1 MPSYGIGPTTS
12 GTAGNSNPYGYNA
25 ALGPQSTVPS
35 YLQTQP
41 WAASQSYLNQLPG
54 MFNTSGLKNSYQTLE
69 NQNFNQGS
77 ALAAAAAN
85 QYVQRA
91 RQSGAST
98 LGSGFAQASAM
109 LPVYQQNAQM
119 NQQLQQQ
126 LLQYHSQQA
135 QIGAGLS
142 GDIGRLQ
149 SGYQS
154 TLADYLTTQ
163 QKLQQS
169 QSQFGDTFALQ
180 NRQQNST
187 NSYQQGQLANQRLSL
202 AMQYQKNNPFMAAY
216 NTNPNGSP
224 MSPRDGQIQALA
236 NQNIGFNQTLQGQL
250 TGGAGSGGIYGDVG
264 GSFGGGG
271 GGGYGGS
278 YGGGDSGYDAG
289 PVTAGF
295 Y

>member
-1 MPSYGIGPTTS
+1 MPSFGIGQSTV
-12 GTAGNSNPYGYNA
+12 GAAGNSNPYGYNA

-98 LGSGFAQASAM
+98 LGAGYAQASAM

-119 NQQLQQQ
+119 NSDLQNK

-169 QSQFGDTFALQ
+169 QGQFGATFGQ
-180 NRQQNST
+180 NQQNL
-187 NSYQQGQLANQRLSL
+187 NQQGAYQQGQLANQRLNL
-202 AMQYQKNNPFMAAY
+202 AMQYQKQNPFVGAY
-216 NTNPNGSP
+216 ATNPDGSP
-224 MSPRDGQIQALA
+224 MSPIDGQIMAAAKQS
-236 NQNIGFNQTLQGQL
+236 QNYSNNIRGAFGAPQGG
-250 TGGAGSGGIYGDVG
+250 TYGSVG
-264 GSFGGGG
+264 GSFGGG